1 MKKELSGGCGIA
13 ILSFLLMIVILG
25 VIAVFS
31 MRADGE
37 AGEGFL
43 GLMVLIMILSPFIY
57 WGYRLLFKSLH
68 PDEPVRLT
76 KKAIYYGGG
85 ALLTL
90 GGLMIWAV
98 MTNNRAAMEPKP
110 ITEIAQEP
118 NEPKDSVVITE
129 VMEGDPYQELDELI
143 GLESVKEEVHT
154 LANFAKI
161 QQQRKAQGLKVP
173 KMSYHLVFTGSPG
186 TGKTTVARIV
196 ARIYKDL
203 GILKSGH
210 TVETDRSGLVAEYV
224 GQTATKTNA
233 VIDSAL
239 NGVLFIDEAY
249 ALVPENA
256 ANDYG
261 QEAISTLLK
270 RMEDDRDKLVVII
283 AGYPNEMQRFIDSN
297 PGLQSRFTRY
307 INFPD
312 YNDQELFD
320 IFKLYLNKN
329 QYSLSDDA
337 AELLKNNLK
346 YVVANKTKNFGNA
359 RYVRNIFERAVEQQA
374 NRLSAKRS
382 ISDDELSLLT
392 KEDIENA
399 FKQRNNNPNKHE

>member
-13 ILSFLLMIVILG
+13 MLGVALMIIIFG
-25 VIAVFS
+25 IIAVFS
-31 MRADGE
+31 MRSDGE
-37 AGEGFL
+37 AGEGSL
-43 GLMVLIMILSPFIY
+43 GLMVLIAILSPFIY
-57 WGYRLLFKSLH
+57 WGYSLLYKSLH
-68 PDEPVRLT
+68 PGEPVRLT
-76 KKAIYYGGG
+76 KKATYYGSG
-85 ALLTL
+85 ALLAL
-90 GGLMIWAV
+90 GGLLLWAI
-98 MTNNRAAMEPKP
+98 MTNNHAATEPKP
-110 ITEIAQEP
+110 ITEITQEP

-173 KMSYHLVFTGSPG
+173 KMSFHLVFTGSPG

-256 ANDYG
+256 GNDYG

-283 AGYPNEMQRFIDSN
+283 AGYPNEMKRFIDSN

-312 YNDQELFD
+312 YTDQELFD

-329 QYSLSDDA
+329 QYTITNDA
-337 AELLKNNLK
+337 AELLKNKLEN
-346 YVVANKTKNFGNA
+346 VIANKTKNFGNA

-374 NRLSAKRS
+374 NRLSAQRS
-382 ISDDELSLLT
+382 ISDEELSILT

-399 FKQRNNNPNKHE
+399 FKQRK